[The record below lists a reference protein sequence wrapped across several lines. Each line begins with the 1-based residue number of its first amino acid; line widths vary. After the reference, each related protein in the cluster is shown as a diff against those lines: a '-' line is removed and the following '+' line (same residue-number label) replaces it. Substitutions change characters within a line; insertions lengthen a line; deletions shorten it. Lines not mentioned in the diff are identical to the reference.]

1 MSLARQIRNA
11 RVAGLKKYWRDLQ
24 YIGDAKAGTFVGADA
39 LGNKFYED
47 LNEQPGRHRW
57 VDYAGHDSNAYAIE
71 PVWHSW
77 LHHIKQD
84 PPNKDPIVAASR
96 KTWEIHRSGPIL
108 RQSRQRFETDCRVA
122 VQNAWEPTIASRQ

>member
-96 KTWEIHRSGPIL
+96 KTWEIV
-108 RQSRQRFETDCRVA
+108 SRDGRRVFHGSFLLFEEEEEEADQREWGDQGT
-122 VQNAWEPTIASRQ
+122 T